1 MELSLSK
8 RLRAVMSYMGVNQ
21 TKLAHLVGISQPTL
35 SEKIVTD
42 NFKIKDYQRL
52 IEALGCTL
60 EMSILFP
67 DGTRL

>member
-1 MELSLSK
+1 MQLSFGKKLK
-8 RLRAVMSYMGVNQ
+8 AAMSFMDVNQ
-21 TKLAHLVGISQPTL
+21 DVLSRRVGISQPTL
-35 SEKIVTD
+35 SQRISTD

-60 EMSILFP
+60 ELHILLP